1 MKYGVTLPL
10 SGIDGNVGRLVEF
23 AHIAEEEGWE
33 GVFLEDYILY
43 WGAPDTPTYD
53 PWLTL
58 TAIAL
63 RTQRIRLGIT
73 VTPLSRRRPW
83 KLARESIT
91 LDHLS
96 NGRLILSFGLGDE
109 HEPGFTHFGEVTD
122 PKQRA
127 GMLDEGLD
135 ILSGLMSGQIFSYQ
149 GTHYHVDPVTFLPKP
164 VQAPRIPIWIGGFWP
179 RKSPA
184 KRAAKWDGFCPA
196 KVPDENGNGS
206 ITPADIRAIKAFV
219 AEQRS
224 PSATFDLVV
233 GGHTPGDDVAQAR
246 AHIETFVEAGATWWC
261 EFVLPG
267 AGEAAQALARIKQ
280 GPPR

>member
-10 SGIDGNVGRLVEF
+10 SGIDGDVGRLVEF

-58 TAIAL
+58 TAMAL

-109 HEPGFTHFGEVTD
+109 NEAGFSKFGEVTD

-135 ILSGLMSGQIFSYQ
+135 ILAGLMSGQLFSYQ
-149 GTHYHVDPVTFLPKP
+149 GNHYHVDPVTFLPRP

-179 RKSPA
+179 RKAPA

-196 KVPDENGNGS
+196 KVPDENGDGS
-206 ITPADIRAIKAFV
+206 ITPTDIRAIKAFV
-219 AEQRS
+219 AEQGS
-224 PSATFDLVV
+224 HSAAFDLVA
-233 GGHTPGDDVAQAR
+233 GGHTPGDDSAR
-246 AHIETFVEAGATWWC
+246 ARAQTETFVEAGATWWC

-267 AGEAAQALARIKQ
+267 AGEADQALARIKQ

>member
-10 SGIDGNVGRLVEF
+10 SGIDGDVGRLVEF

-58 TAIAL
+58 TAMAL

-109 HEPGFTHFGEVTD
+109 NEAGFSKFGEVTD

-135 ILSGLMSGQIFSYQ
+135 ILAGLMSGQLFSYQ
-149 GTHYHVDPVTFLPKP
+149 GNHYHVDPVTFLPRP

-179 RKSPA
+179 RKAPA

-196 KVPDENGNGS
+196 KVPDENGDGS
-206 ITPADIRAIKAFV
+206 ITPTDIRAIKAFV
-219 AEQRS
+219 AEQGS
-224 PSATFDLVV
+224 HSAAFDLVV
-233 GGHTPGDDVAQAR
+233 GGHTPGDDSAR
-246 AHIETFVEAGATWWC
+246 ARAQTETFVE
-261 EFVLPG
+261 V
-267 AGEAAQALARIKQ
+267 RD
-280 GPPR
+280 GPC